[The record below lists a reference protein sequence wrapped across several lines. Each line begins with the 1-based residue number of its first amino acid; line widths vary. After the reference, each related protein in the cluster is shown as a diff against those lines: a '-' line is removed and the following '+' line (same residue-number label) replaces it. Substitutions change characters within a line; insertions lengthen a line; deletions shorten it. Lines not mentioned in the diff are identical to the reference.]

1 MKKINNRRKSREMV
15 MKSIYR
21 GLLNSFDYA
30 QIKKDIV
37 EDPDFCR
44 CDESLYYALLEGVE
58 LNYDEIMADIENF
71 TEKKIKE
78 FNPIE
83 LYIIIASYYELKF
96 RIDIPFKVTINEAL
110 EITKSFGGEESY
122 KFINGMLDQ
131 VAKKYRALEVN

>member
-1 MKKINNRRKSREMV
+1 MKKINNRRKSRELV

-21 GLLNSFDYA
+21 GLLNTFDYPL
-30 QIKKDIV
+30 IKKDIV

-44 CDESLYYALLEGVE
+44 CDESLYYSLLEGIE
-58 LNYDEIMADIENF
+58 TNYDQILADIGNF

-83 LYIIIASYYELKF
+83 LSIIIASYYELKF
-96 RIDIPFKVTINEAL
+96 SIDIPFKVSINEAL
-110 EITKSFGGEESY
+110 EITESFGGEESY

-131 VAKKYRALEVN
+131 VAKKYRALEIN